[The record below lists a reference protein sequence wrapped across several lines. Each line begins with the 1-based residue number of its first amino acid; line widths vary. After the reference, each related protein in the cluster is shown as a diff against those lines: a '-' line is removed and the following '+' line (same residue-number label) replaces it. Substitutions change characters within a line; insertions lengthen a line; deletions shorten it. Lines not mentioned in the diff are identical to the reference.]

1 MKKVVI
7 ALLILGI
14 IVSAG
19 VVEHFYI
26 EKTFDTLDQKLYEIE
41 DALHRGDD
49 GALPLTQDLTKWWNE
64 KRKHIEL
71 FTFSPDI
78 RAFSV
83 ALAEQEGSLEC
94 GDFKNAMS
102 KCQSLIAM
110 SKNLHQILDF
120 NFEDVI

>member
-49 GALPLTQDLTKWWNE
+49 GALTLTQNLTQQVPLKMHVCRG
-64 KRKHIEL
+64 RK
-71 FTFSPDI
+71 
-78 RAFSV
+78 
-83 ALAEQEGSLEC
+83 
-94 GDFKNAMS
+94 
-102 KCQSLIAM
+102 
-110 SKNLHQILDF
+110 
-120 NFEDVI
+120 